1 MPLLLSMK
9 LLVTGL
15 EGFTGQ
21 HLLQHAQ
28 LLGHRIF
35 GLQSNLCDKSGLLQE
50 VMQTSPT
57 HVIHLAAMSAVT
69 HEDPVEIYESNLI
82 GSLNLLESLAKLP
95 TIPQKI
101 ILASSAYVYGNDSQ
115 HSILDET
122 MPVHPS
128 NHYAISKYAMELMA
142 QTFAQLPIIIVRPFN
157 YTGVG
162 HDQRFVI
169 PKIISHY
176 VQLANSIELGDIDT
190 KREYNDVRDV
200 VDIYLRLLE
209 LGQPGKI
216 YNVASG
222 RPVSIR
228 SVLSHLHTL
237 TGRELH
243 VLQNPQFMRKNEI
256 TCLVGNSQQLVNTL
270 GSVDWRPL
278 DETLQWMLHSASTE
292 SK

>member
-1 MPLLLSMK
+1 MK

-35 GLQSNLCDKSGLLQE
+35 GLQSNLCDKSGLLHE

-69 HEDPVEIYESNLI
+69 HGDLVEIYESNLI

-95 TIPQKI
+95 NMPQKI

-115 HSILDET
+115 YSILDET